1 VVTWIV
7 PYLPVGGVDEAEARY
22 DVAMGRDAKAVLTEA
37 LTLSEDERADI
48 AGALLNS
55 LEPETDSDI
64 EAAWREE
71 VATRVAALDAGEVET
86 ISWENIRDRL
96 VTRLSERRAG

>member
-1 VVTWIV
+1 MSRNV
-7 PYLPVGGVDEAEARY
+7 E
-22 DVAMGRDAKAVLTEA
+22 AVLRQA
-37 LTLSEDERADI
+37 LSLSEDDRADV
-48 AGALLNS
+48 AGALLDS
-55 LEPETDSDI
+55 LEPDGDSDI

-86 ISWENIRDRL
+86 IPWEEIRDRL

>member
-1 VVTWIV
+1 MSRT
-7 PYLPVGGVDEAEARY
+7 
-22 DVAMGRDAKAVLTEA
+22 AKAVLTEA
-37 LTLSEDERADI
+37 LALSEEERAGI

-55 LEPETDSDI
+55 LEPDGDSDI

-86 ISWENIRDRL
+86 IPWDHIRDRL
-96 VTRLSERRAG
+96 FTRLIERRAG